1 MAQDNPFLGFFE
13 SMGVGMEAGAERR
26 SLMERARQGKLGP
39 GESVP
44 SLGRTILQ
52 GITRAAT
59 PASTRLAQDELK
71 LRAADQA
78 LDYKIQQDRLA
89 AEKASDLN
97 KKAAEAEK
105 AELQLRDTVLLQDS
119 VESLNR
125 AAERGDR
132 YALYYARSPMFE
144 DPGSFDKFNKTRME
158 LINDSS
164 TAKAEEVNGQRSR
177 LVYLGYAQDDVNSW
191 PSWKVNDI
199 SKIEDD
205 RFEDVAARSLL
216 LPFEKGQSLLARIRQ
231 PLSMKDRND
240 AFNELYTATSSL
252 NLGDSPLAKIY
263 QGRQAALNAR
273 DDVKPWDD
281 LVTKVTSG
289 ELKPGASATLPD
301 GTVITLGGIGQPKI
315 EDKQANRE
323 LELQLPQQ
331 LALMNT
337 VDRMLAAMDE
347 EEFGVVG
354 AARRYG
360 GPAVLR
366 AEGLANFFN
375 ISLPEVLTN
384 VYSPNIE
391 ALTQNRTALA
401 QSVKGAVRTD
411 MGPIS
416 NYEDVRLA
424 PIISTLE
431 SPSAT
436 KEELVN
442 SVASLRDILNT
453 QQFINAH
460 ALGKSANLF
469 DRFSTLEEGIRYLAY
484 IRGQVGNVSAN
495 INGEQGGYGKR
506 VPIISDADFK
516 SYEKFLASKFPN
528 DYNNALKRLQQGN
541 Q

>member
-26 SLMERARQGKLGP
+26 SLMERARQGKLEP

-59 PASTRLAQDELK
+59 PASTRLAQDQLK
-71 LRAADQA
+71 LQAANQA

-97 KKAAEAEK
+97 KKAAEAKK
-105 AELQLRDTVLLQDS
+105 AELQLRDTVLLQDN
-119 VESLNR
+119 VESLYR

-132 YALYYARSPMFE
+132 SALYSARPPKFE
-144 DPGSFDKFNKTRME
+144 DPDSYAVFNKTRRE

-177 LVYLGYAQDDVNSW
+177 LVYLGYAQDDVNNW

-216 LPFEKGQSLLARIRQ
+216 LPFEKGQSLLARIRK
-231 PLSMKDRND
+231 PLSLKDRND

-252 NLGDSPLAKIY
+252 SLGDSGFAKLL
-263 QGRQAALNAR
+263 QGRQAAINAG
-273 DDVKPWDD
+273 DDPKKFDD
-281 LVTKVTSG
+281 YIAKLTSG
-289 ELKPGASATLPD
+289 EIQPSASVTLDD

-331 LALMNT
+331 LAVMNT
-337 VDRMLAAMDE
+337 VDQMLEAMDE
-347 EEFGVVG
+347 EEFGVIG

-366 AEGLANFFN
+366 AKGLANFFN

-391 ALTQNRTALA
+391 SLTQNRTALA
-401 QSVKGAVRTD
+401 QSIKSSVRTD
-411 MGPIS
+411 VGPIS

-495 INGEQGGYGKR
+495 INGKQGGYGKR
-506 VPIISDADFK
+506 VPIISDADFA